1 MSSYSDGSDRDSV
14 NYVKH
19 EEDKIFDS
27 EEEDDGTQTVGTKV
41 NWMDSEIAYNIS
53 RSSGKQKRLPQ
64 ALVFGIKKCGT
75 GNWILP

>member
-1 MSSYSDGSDRDSV
+1 M
-14 NYVKH
+14 K
-19 EEDKIFDS
+19 KIRFFDS

-75 GNWILP
+75 GNKILP